1 MTKATIKSKIYIGFI
16 ILVVLS
22 VLISGLLSWFA
33 RDYVIDGAKKIQH
46 NSSLA
51 RQIEDL
57 RTISQEKVIVLYQG
71 MLEKQDIQNLLLQE
85 DEKINKVCS
94 DIVASVSTGAFGSD
108 SAIQEVQ
115 TIIASILQKE
125 KVITEKYSSLI
136 APTVTQAGEE
146 ALKSSINEVM
156 TLWKNI
162 INKINENID
171 DNTVAI
177 NAALEKLEAD
187 ISKQGVTIA
196 EINNEAL
203 AVTDSISKHNT
214 AMLALATQTDD
225 YILKNQG
232 AIDNLTIILQKA
244 ALAEEL
250 PAIDAKTI
258 PVYDFTQQKDDIKK
272 GSDALL
278 AEITKLH
285 NQHEALIEDIAYL
298 EEELEEI
305 EITETEKLLSLKSIL
320 LKAGTMAQEI
330 RTQAAIGAITRDQ
343 SLLDDLIIAK
353 IPDLKATLEGL
364 DESISFDITELDK
377 ASASF
382 DVLMNNLKALASDK
396 KIEGI
401 NEIKSI
407 RTELIPMLDNLDQKL
422 QTNFDENINHS
433 RNIENYILPAI
444 VIMSVISIL
453 FGVIIAFI
461 VSKSIVKPIKQMTG
475 LLKEVED
482 GDFKSRISSPM
493 AHEFSQMAESVNAVL
508 DTREQILNDTLA
520 VSEYIGKMRTELLGS
535 FMQNKDLLK
544 NMAAGMQELLN
555 QFKPNSIDLVDEVVI
570 ESVELDVA
578 VTKEAVDFTEK
589 SKQTAK
595 EAKDA
600 ILKASETVKDI
611 AQQVEQLEGSS
622 GRIEEITN
630 TITQIAKR
638 TNLLAL
644 NAAIEAAKAGEQ
656 GRGFAVLADEIRK
669 LADAS
674 GNAAKEIKKQLNEIQ
689 EKIQWTV
696 HNMDEGVSGVEQGV
710 KSVADVHKSIEDITD
725 RVRQV
730 VGTLDDYAQKSNKQL
745 IANQK
750 LMDTIGNINKNSS
763 ELYEAGH
770 SIDLKIEDSK
780 KTISEMERIETML
793 DSTYSRLNGI
803 LTKYKGKT

>member
-108 SAIQEVQ
+108 SAVQEVQ
-115 TIIASILQKE
+115 TLIASILQKE

-146 ALKSSINEVM
+146 ALKSSVNEVM
-156 TLWKNI
+156 TLWENI
-162 INKINENID
+162 INKINVNID
-171 DNTVAI
+171 DNTVAV
-177 NAALEKLEAD
+177 NSALEKLEAD

-225 YILKNQG
+225 FILKNQG

-298 EEELEEI
+298 EKELVGI

-320 LKAGTMAQEI
+320 FKAGTMAQEI

-780 KTISEMERIETML
+780 KTISEMERIETIL

-803 LTKYKGKT
+803 LTKYKGKS